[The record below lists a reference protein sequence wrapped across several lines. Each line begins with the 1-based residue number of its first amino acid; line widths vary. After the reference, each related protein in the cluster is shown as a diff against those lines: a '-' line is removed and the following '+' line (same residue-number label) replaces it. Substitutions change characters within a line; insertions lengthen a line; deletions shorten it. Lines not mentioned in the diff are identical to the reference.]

1 MWIPSV
7 EKPMERKNSKWLF
20 EGLAFA
26 AVAVVLIFVMPWLL
40 TDFRLNL
47 LGKFLAFAIL
57 ALGLDLIWGYT
68 GLLSLGQGVFFG
80 LGGYCMAMYMKLE
93 VGTASSGATT
103 AYGSNAVLP
112 DFMVWNGL
120 TEMPWFWKP
129 FANFGFAMGMVVLIP
144 ATLATI
150 LGWLTFR
157 NRIRGVYFSI
167 ITQALAL
174 IFMTLFIGQ
183 QAYTG
188 GTNGLTD
195 FKTLLGLPLDSQDT
209 QRLLYIATVLCLGA
223 AYVLCRALTQG
234 PLGKVLAAM
243 RDDESRMRFLG
254 YDPAKYK
261 LFVFAVSAALAG
273 LAGAL
278 FVPQVGIISPSMM
291 GIVPSIEMVIWVAV
305 GGRGVLFGAVIGAVL
320 VNLAKSLLS
329 ESFPDFW
336 LYFQGSLFVLV
347 VLFLPDG
354 LAGLFRQFK
363 KKTSSPEISEIQ
375 VATEP

>member
-1 MWIPSV
+1 
-7 EKPMERKNSKWLF
+7 MERKNSRWIF
-20 EGLAFA
+20 EGLVFA

-209 QRLLYIATVLCLGA
+209 QRLLYIATVLCLGG
-223 AYVLCRALTQG
+223 AYILCRALTQG
-234 PLGKVLAAM
+234 SLGKVLAAM

-354 LAGLFRQFK
+354 LAGLVRQFK
-363 KKTSSPEISEIQ
+363 KKTAEPAIPEIQ